1 MKELVG
7 FVDLSV
13 NSLFLQLNIIMSKQA
28 SQQAL
33 YQIPVLV
40 ADFIAA

>member
-7 FVDLSV
+7 FVDLEV
-13 NSLFLQLNIIMSKQA
+13 NLLFMQLNIIMSKQA
-28 SQQAL
+28 GQQAL

-40 ADFIAA
+40 ADFIAV